1 MWTESQVFCLIGKLY
16 SSLNSKTKYELCLLD
31 KHECFKKKLFYLIY
45 GLKYKTF
52 GKKNVDSIIK
62 TFFKYHIYI
71 HSIFIQ
77 VVGCSQS
84 HGIIL
89 SYTHISKC
97 KNQDSLSLF
106 IHCYEY
112 NKANLKAVFT

>member
-1 MWTESQVFCLIGKLY
+1 M
-16 SSLNSKTKYELCLLD
+16 
-31 KHECFKKKLFYLIY
+31 
-45 GLKYKTF
+45 YKTF
-52 GKKNVDSIIK
+52 EKNVDSIIK

-89 SYTHISKC
+89 SYTHISTCIC

>member
-1 MWTESQVFCLIGKLY
+1 MWTESQVFCLIGKFKISY
-16 SSLNSKTKYELCLLD
+16 SSLNSQTKYELCLLD

-45 GLKYKTF
+45 GLK
-52 GKKNVDSIIK
+52 KKNVDSIIK

>member
-16 SSLNSKTKYELCLLD
+16 SLLNPKTKYELCLLD

-52 GKKNVDSIIK
+52 EKKCGFNNK

>member
-1 MWTESQVFCLIGKLY
+1 MWTESQVFCLIGKFKISY
-16 SSLNSKTKYELCLLD
+16 SSLNSKTKYELCPLD
-31 KHECFKKKLFYLIY
+31 KHECFKKKTVLLDIWFKVQNLWE
-45 GLKYKTF
+45 
-52 GKKNVDSIIK
+52 KNVDSIIK

-97 KNQDSLSLF
+97 KKTK
-106 IHCYEY
+106 IVYHCSYIVM
-112 NKANLKAVFT
+112 NIIKQI